1 MVKQDLRL
9 MKRRV
14 NPGLGVSAC
23 STAQRTLQ
31 GDGTLPRLRKGQLEG
46 VAKGDVLAQNR
57 VIYQLFGVAASRQL
71 TTLFSHPHEFLQHNL
86 FISRT
91 LVRLLTSSEDVRV
104 AKSMVAALNLCTAA
118 RCCSVRPQPASKTAQ
133 QATTM
138 SREERPRDR

>member
-1 MVKQDLRL
+1 

-71 TTLFSHPHEFLQHNL
+71 TTLFSHPHELLQHNL

-104 AKSMVAALNLCTAA
+104 AKSMVAALNLSTAA
-118 RCCSVRPQPASKTAQ
+118 RCWSVRPQPTWRTEK
-133 QATTM
+133 QAMKM
-138 SREERPRDR
+138 SRAQSPRVR